1 VAFFK
6 ETEYMSDNNSPEL
19 REHTL
24 EDGRIAI
31 TTPVET
37 EDFTFERLVA
47 LKTQDGELLWERKS

>member
-1 VAFFK
+1 
-6 ETEYMSDNNSPEL
+6 MSDNNSPEL